1 MAMERQRVRERLPER
16 ERREHDY
23 DWNEARAVRWERERA
38 LFDAAPRVIK
48 YDAVPWEQ
56 VQQAYHKI
64 YSGDNLIDLDRKLRR
79 APLYSLSARLQV
91 IEPGRKSGMH
101 RHYHEALFYILEGQG
116 HETHDGK
123 THQWGP
129 GDLMIVPPYC
139 VHQHVCDEGPA
150 KIFYILGGVYTELGI
165 GTVEQ
170 IELHGDFR
178 LPEGAKQLYDQRGT
192 LVGYRRADGQNILF
206 QEYAIG
212 KDVMER
218 RIHASGDPPTH
229 AATDP
234 YEHYVRL
241 YEEETHWR
249 LTVPHIIHPQEQEW
263 HDTRQGHIKW
273 FIHPQMVTGLRGYE
287 AYLQEL
293 PPGGWS
299 GKHTHVGE
307 EVHYIIEGHGYE
319 VIDGKRW
326 DWEAGDVV
334 AIPVCS
340 THQSFNADPA
350 APARFLAARQRLYE
364 YYSYGGVEHHEDAS
378 PWPD

>member
-1 MAMERQRVRERLPER
+1 MRALVYIGPEQLELEEMATPVPELGESLVKIRYAGICGTDLHLWHGEMTAVQPPVVVGHELVGEIVEDTTGRYQAGQRVSGIGIEFRGSREVGFRGGRVLFHER
-16 ERREHDY
+16 E
-23 DWNEARAVRWERERA
+23 
-38 LFDAAPRVIK
+38 P
-48 YDAVPWEQ
+48 
-56 VQQAYHKI
+56 
-64 YSGDNLIDLDRKLRR
+64 S
-79 APLYSLSARLQV
+79 
-91 IEPGRKSGMH
+91 
-101 RHYHEALFYILEGQG
+101 
-116 HETHDGK
+116 
-123 THQWGP
+123 
-129 GDLMIVPPYC
+129 
-139 VHQHVCDEGPA
+139 
-150 KIFYILGGVYTELGI
+150 
-165 GTVEQ
+165 
-170 IELHGDFR
+170 ELHGDFR

-249 LTVPHIIHPQEQEW
+249 LTVPHIIHPEEREW

-307 EVHYIIEGHGYE
+307 EVHYIISGRGYE

-378 PWPD
+378 PWPG